1 MASKYDTVY
10 MCDPLFRTVGH
21 MNLTAAAKSGKA
33 ILHRGCV
40 NTPKYV
46 PGVIEVH
53 ADRLIMF

>member
-1 MASKYDTVY
+1 